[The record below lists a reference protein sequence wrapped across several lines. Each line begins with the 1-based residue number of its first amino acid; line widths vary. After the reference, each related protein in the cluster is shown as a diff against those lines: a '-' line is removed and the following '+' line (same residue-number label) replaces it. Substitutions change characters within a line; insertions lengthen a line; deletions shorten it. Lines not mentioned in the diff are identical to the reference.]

1 MPDSIHAG
9 EVLASRYRLD
19 DLLAETEGGRFW
31 RAHDSVLHRHVAVH
45 LIPRQDPRAPGLL
58 EAARTVAP
66 HLDPRLLRVL
76 DAEQLDDLCYVVNE
90 WGQGTSLD
98 VMLTN
103 DGPLQPRRAAWI
115 VSEVADSLALAHDAG
130 LAHGRLVPE
139 NVLVDHHGQVRI
151 IGFGVDAALHGLPPG
166 RRSADRVDL
175 AALLYAALTGKWAGV
190 SSSQLPDA
198 PTDHGAV
205 LRPRRV
211 RAGIPRALDALC
223 DQVINDGGSSDAGI
237 SAAVIRELL
246 RDYVGDASG
255 MRESAQDHA
264 TLPPWAPPAEEQV
277 PGRPSGASP
286 SGPAP
291 DAEGA
296 GPGDATRAVPPVAE
310 RTQVVEPVSSDRAPG
325 PAGEDGADEPED
337 PPAPRVDQPTQA
349 GMPVFDD
356 ERDDVGWV
364 AARSDTPPPPPPF
377 EERPAK
383 PLFAPEPP
391 DGQPARRPRDGAGSA
406 SSSGFWPWESTSGGA
421 QTGSHAGQ
429 QTGTGSW
436 SPYDTGT
443 GDDAVPGRSWIR
455 LALLIGLCL
464 LVALAALAAYQIGR
478 GNGDESTTE
487 TPGSPVTTAPPT
499 PFPEVTGRDFDPQ
512 GTDGRVE
519 NTDLV
524 PLALDGNDATSW
536 NTSSYN
542 QQLGPAGLKTGV
554 GLVLDLGRTRGV
566 RQVDVATLG
575 GPTSLAIYVTGQSP
589 SGVAELTPVGTA
601 TGSGLL
607 TVELEEAVSGRFV
620 TVWLTALPQ
629 LDGTYRGTI
638 AEVVV
643 AG

>member
-19 DLLAETEGGRFW
+19 DLLAESEGGRFW
-31 RAHDSVLHRHVAVH
+31 RAHDAVLHRHVAVH
-45 LIPRQDPRAPGLL
+45 LIPRDDPRAEGLL
-58 EAARTVAP
+58 EAARNVAP

-76 DAEQLDDLCYVVNE
+76 DAERLDDLCFVVNE

-98 VMLTN
+98 VMLAN

-115 VSEVADSLALAHDAG
+115 VSEVADSLALAHAAG

-166 RRSADRVDL
+166 RRSADLVDA

-190 SSSQLPDA
+190 SSSQLPAA

-223 DQVINDGGSSDAGI
+223 DQVINSGRSADAGV
-237 SAAVIRELL
+237 SAAVIAEML

-255 MRESAQDHA
+255 MRESTQDH
-264 TLPPWAPPAEEQV
+264 TTIPPWAPPAPEHG
-277 PGRPSGASP
+277 P
-286 SGPAP
+286 GPAAERATDAP
-291 DAEGA
+291 DPA
-296 GPGDATRAVPPVAE
+296 DATRAVPSVSEPTRVVAPVPTGEDADPDTNTDADV
-310 RTQVVEPVSSDRAPG
+310 RDEPDD
-325 PAGEDGADEPED
+325 AGE
-337 PPAPRVDQPTQA
+337 PPRAGPVDQPTQA

-356 ERDDVGWV
+356 ERDEIGWV
-364 AARSDTPPPPPPF
+364 AARSDPPPPPPPF

-391 DGQPARRPRDGAGSA
+391 EGQPARRPREGFSA
-406 SSSGFWPWESTSGGA
+406 ATSSGYWPWEGTSGGH
-421 QTGSHAGQ
+421 QTGSH
-429 QTGTGSW
+429 TGTGAASL
-436 SPYDTGT
+436 YDTGT
-443 GDDAVPGRSWIR
+443 GDDDVPGRSWIR

-478 GNGDESTTE
+478 GGGDEPTAE
-487 TPGSPVTTAPPT
+487 PPGTPVTTAPPT

-512 GTDGRVE
+512 GTDGQVE
-519 NTDLV
+519 NSDLV
-524 PLALDGNDATSW
+524 PLALDGNTATSW

-542 QQLGPAGLKTGV
+542 QQLGPGGLKTGV

-566 RQVDVATLG
+566 RQVDIATLG
-575 GPTSLAIYVTGQSP
+575 GPTSLAVYITGQAP
-589 SGVAELTPVGTA
+589 SGVADLTPVGDA
-601 TGSGLL
+601 TGSGTL
-607 TVELEEAVSGRFV
+607 TVELDEAVSGRFV

-629 LDGTYRGTI
+629 LDGTFRGTI
-638 AEVVV
+638 ADVVV

>member
-19 DLLAETEGGRFW
+19 DLLAESEGGRFW

-45 LIPRQDPRAPGLL
+45 LINRDDPRASSML
-58 EAARTVAP
+58 EAAREVAP
-66 HLDPRLLRVL
+66 HADPRLLRVL
-76 DAEQLDDLCYVVNE
+76 DAEQVDGLCFVVNE

-98 VMLTN
+98 ALLAN

-130 LAHGRLVPE
+130 LTHGRLVPE
-139 NVLVDHHGQVRI
+139 NVLIDHHGQVRI

-166 RRSADRVDL
+166 RRTDDLVDV

-190 SSSQLPDA
+190 SPSQLPDA

-223 DQVINDGGSSDAGI
+223 DQVINDGREGRVGI
-237 SAAVIRELL
+237 SADVIAEVL
-246 RDYVGDASG
+246 RDFVGDASG
-255 MRESAQDHA
+255 MRETQDQPV
-264 TLPPWAPPAEEQV
+264 LPPWAPPSAPEQV
-277 PGRPSGASP
+277 R
-286 SGPAP
+286 
-291 DAEGA
+291 E
-296 GPGDATRAVPPVAE
+296 
-310 RTQVVEPVSSDRAPG
+310 APG
-325 PAGEDGADEPED
+325 EPSDEATAVVPVTDEPTDVPADEPTDEPSD
-337 PPAPRVDQPTQA
+337 GGADGRTVRTPRPVVDQPTQA

-364 AARSDTPPPPPPF
+364 AARAETPPPPPPF

-383 PLFAPEPP
+383 PLFAPDPP
-391 DGQPARRPRDGAGSA
+391 EGQPARRPREGAAPA
-406 SSSGFWPWESTSGGA
+406 SSSGYWPWEGTSGGGH
-421 QTGSHAGQ
+421 TGSHAGQ
-429 QTGTGSW
+429 QTGSGSW
-436 SPYDTGT
+436 PAYDTGT
-443 GDDAVPGRSWIR
+443 GDVSVPGRSWIR

-464 LVALAALAAYQIGR
+464 LVALAALAAYQVGR
-478 GNGDESTTE
+478 GDGDEQSTE
-487 TPGSPVTTAPPT
+487 TPSSPVTTAAPT
-499 PFPEVTGRDFDPQ
+499 PFPDVTGEDFDPQ
-512 GTDGRVE
+512 GTDGQVE
-519 NTDLV
+519 NSELV
-524 PLALDGNDATSW
+524 PLALDGNTATSW
-536 NTSSYN
+536 NTSSYD

-575 GPTSLAIYVTGQSP
+575 GPTSLSIFITGQSP
-589 SGVAELTPVGTA
+589 TGVADLTPVGTA
-601 TGSGLL
+601 TGNGTL
-607 TVELEEAVSGRFV
+607 TVDLDEAVSGRFV

-638 AEVVV
+638 ADVVV
-643 AG
+643 SG